1 MAGRAKR
8 TSFPFVERSQQL
20 SSALHHQRANVL
32 KISRAELSRRSGV
45 SASNI
50 QAIEDGRTLD
60 PGLFTVVQLAVAMHL
75 DVSAVMKSLHG
86 PLRTAPLH
94 RTNVDANRTP

>member
-1 MAGRAKR
+1 M
-8 TSFPFVERSQQL
+8 
-20 SSALHHQRANVL
+20 
-32 KISRAELSRRSGV
+32 

-75 DVSAVMKSLHG
+75 DLSAVMRSLDG
-86 PLRTAPLH
+86 PLPPVPLH
-94 RTNVDANRTP
+94 PHG